1 LDLLSMAYFALIGDL
16 VDSRRRSDRAQV
28 QDRLRTVI
36 GTVNETLGAALAA
49 PLRLTAGD
57 ELQGLTR
64 DPEILVNVVV
74 SVSDAVLPAELS
86 WGIGYGPVTTALDAD
101 VSMVDGPCFHRA
113 REAVESGKKSGRWV
127 ELRGVTGAP
136 GEAIPALFNL
146 VGALRADWTPRQ
158 AEVVQAARGR
168 LQVEVAEALGVHAST
183 VSRTLAA
190 AHFDAVLEGE
200 AAARSLLA
208 EVRSAVSPPASE
220 PAP

>member
-1 LDLLSMAYFALIGDL
+1 MAYFALIGDL
-16 VDSRRRSDRAQV
+16 VDSRSLSDRSGV
-28 QDRLRTVI
+28 QDRLRAVI
-36 GTVNETLGAALAA
+36 ETLNGTQGGSFAA

-64 DPEILVNVVV
+64 NPEILVDVVV
-74 SVSDAVLPAELS
+74 SVSDAVLPAALA
-86 WGIGYGPVTTALDAD
+86 WGMGYGPVSTALDPD

-113 REAVESGKKSGRWV
+113 RAAVEGARKSGRWL
-127 ELRGVTGAP
+127 ELRGVSGAR

-146 VGALRADWTPRQ
+146 VGALRSGWTARQ
-158 AEVVQAARGR
+158 AEVVRAARGR

-208 EVRSAVSPPASE
+208 AVRSAPSPPPFE